1 MANGLGGKRPGAG
14 RPKGSRNKAT
24 EEARK
29 KAAEIGVTPLEYML
43 GVMAD
48 TTADAKRRDAMAQ
61 AAAPY
66 VHPKLASV
74 QHTGADGGG
83 LKVEIVRF
91 GDHQNTE

>member
-66 VHPKLASV
+66 VHPRLATV
-74 QHTGADGGG
+74 QHSGDDDKPIKHEFAWAD
-83 LKVEIVRF
+83 E
-91 GDHQNTE
+91 